1 MEKQTKLYL
10 VLAALGVAGYFLW
23 KNSKKQAASVPQG
36 AVKAPA
42 EVSYSY
48 PVGLKEGDAV
58 KGTTEDVFMLKA
70 GKKHPVTYEWWV
82 YNVNDF
88 SKVKLVEDS
97 VLNLIPTGETFK

>member
-23 KNSKKQAASVPQG
+23 KKSKKQAASVPQG
-36 AVKAPA
+36 ASKAP